1 MVALFLYRCIAY
13 ITVIFI
19 ASVPFYL
26 LCQFL
31 KSKAD
36 IVEVTVMEVLERK
49 SQLDVFRL
57 VQSQFLMDLLYS
69 RNTETVRFITCTCSK
84 PTPCTTL
91 NIVYNIVY
99 YSITE
104 VKFN

>member
-1 MVALFLYRCIAY
+1 MKSSCLLVSDRLYY
-13 ITVIFI
+13 
-19 ASVPFYL
+19 SS
-26 LCQFL
+26 L
-31 KSKAD
+31 KSEAD
-36 IVEVTVMEVLERK
+36 IIEVTVMDVLERK

-57 VQSQFLMDLLYS
+57 VQSQFLMDLFYS

-91 NIVYNIVY
+91 NIVYNLLNNIVY